1 MCFSASISFTT
12 AAVLTV
18 AGVITL
24 KNTSNKKEYI
34 LASFPL
40 IFALQQFVEGL
51 SWLYLKDILQGDPPY
66 ILLYIFNFCA
76 EVLWPLLAPL
86 GVFLI
91 EPSKRRKIVMS
102 PIIIGG
108 ILCSAYLFYCISA
121 GTILISK
128 QNHHIVYSLQ
138 HVFIFPYIDYIYLFI
153 VSAAFL
159 ISTHRLIKLFGLL
172 LIAAFIVTDIIAY
185 QAYVSVWCFF
195 AAVLSLILCVHFWKS
210 ARLNHK

>member
-66 ILLYIFNFCA
+66 ILLYIFNGA
-76 EVLWPLLAPL
+76 D
-86 GVFLI
+86 
-91 EPSKRRKIVMS
+91 
-102 PIIIGG
+102 
-108 ILCSAYLFYCISA
+108 
-121 GTILISK
+121 T
-128 QNHHIVYSLQ
+128 
-138 HVFIFPYIDYIYLFI
+138 
-153 VSAAFL
+153 
-159 ISTHRLIKLFGLL
+159 
-172 LIAAFIVTDIIAY
+172 
-185 QAYVSVWCFF
+185 
-195 AAVLSLILCVHFWKS
+195 
-210 ARLNHK
+210 